1 MGVVDVPP
9 PPGRGVR
16 GRHDGLLLKV
26 LHVQITHNGGNP
38 LQLHGSVGRTDLGT
52 GSMYSSNTNRVESQH
67 PWGPWGSYPSRS
79 CPPRASCG
87 SVEGLCQWERW

>member
-1 MGVVDVPP
+1 M
-9 PPGRGVR
+9 R
-16 GRHDGLLLKV
+16 GRRYGLLFKV

-67 PWGPWGSYPSRS
+67 PWGPLGSYPSR
-79 CPPRASCG
+79 CRPPRASCG
-87 SVEGLCQWERW
+87 SVQGLCQRER